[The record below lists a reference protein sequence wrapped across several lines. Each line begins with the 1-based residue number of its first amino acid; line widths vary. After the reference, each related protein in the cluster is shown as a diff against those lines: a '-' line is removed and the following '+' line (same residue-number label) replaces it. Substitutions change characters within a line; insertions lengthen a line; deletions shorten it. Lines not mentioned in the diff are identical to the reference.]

1 MSGSQRTTT
10 SAPAKPPLFEPPESH
25 VDERALLAQLELEIN
40 AQNFSTLLSANF
52 LVALDGHDRKLK
64 REFYEDVLALTF
76 NFQNRL
82 TRIAQLGRM
91 VDIVEEG
98 GDIKEHL
105 KEEAVKHFKQAVIHQ
120 ERIQKVLKLYSEM
133 RGPED
138 PVS

>member
-1 MSGSQRTTT
+1 M
-10 SAPAKPPLFEPPESH
+10 FEPPESH

>member
-1 MSGSQRTTT
+1 
-10 SAPAKPPLFEPPESH
+10 LFEPPESH